1 MKKRLL
7 IFSWEYNG
15 YHSVQGTAL
24 SKRPRQIAESYR
36 AAGWDVTV
44 VHKDHRNESGD
55 ARFHISLED
64 NGIRRIAVKS
74 TDDTGIT
81 RTNPLSRKL
90 ETLYYIAFRG
100 DRTYR
105 WATDVIKCFP
115 ELGIAKPGH
124 IIGCF
129 SPRVPLYLAK
139 HFAHQFDVQWLADI
153 QDPIYEG
160 VAKKMW
166 PYCRRW
172 MKSVLSSAKAIVHI
186 SPEWAEIDSGRLQL
200 PVNTIRHAVPAMVA
214 PPTDLKEAEFRA
226 NHGNHF
232 NVFYGGSISPD
243 IQSLDVLRAVIEMA
257 ADHGVSVKILLAGN
271 DQALKLFKDGL
282 GRQAIHYLGWLSPD
296 DMNRYIYN
304 SNCTMVIPWSAERV
318 GIPSKLYEL
327 CSYPKPIWIVGH
339 DMGALSSL
347 LNEWKHPAIAT
358 GDIDTQLKAVL
369 AAAHGDT
376 SKMFNLS
383 ACTGQVLKADQLCAA
398 FLRLL

>member
-24 SKRPRQIAESYR
+24 SRRPRQIAESYR

-44 VHKDHRNESGD
+44 IHKDHRNESGPQ
-55 ARFHISLED
+55 RFHSSIED

-74 TDDTGIT
+74 TDDTGIN
-81 RTNPLSRKL
+81 RSNPLTRKI
-90 ETLYYIAFRG
+90 ETLFYITFRG

-105 WATDVIKCFP
+105 WATDVLTCFP
-115 ELGIAKPGH
+115 ELGISKPGH

-129 SPRVPLYLAK
+129 SPRVPLFLAK
-139 HFAHQFDVQWLADI
+139 HFANQFNVPWLADI

-160 VAKKMW
+160 VARKMW

-200 PVNTIRHAVPAMVA
+200 PVNTIRHAVP
-214 PPTDLKEAEFRA
+214 PPVTPPPGLNDADFRA
-226 NHGNHF
+226 QHGTHF

-243 IQSLDVLRAVIEMA
+243 IQSLDVLRKVIEMA
-257 ADHGVSVKILLAGN
+257 ETHGVTIKVLLAGN
-271 DQALKLFKDGL
+271 DQALKLFSDGL

-296 DMNRYIYN
+296 DMNRYIFN
-304 SNCTMVIPWSAERV
+304 CDCTMVIPWSAERI

-327 CSYPKPIWIVGH
+327 CSYPKPIWIIGH

-347 LNEWKHPAIAT
+347 LAEWKHPAIAT
-358 GDIDTQLKAVL
+358 GDMEAQFKAVL
-369 AAAHGDT
+369 AAAKGNT
-376 SKMFNLS
+376 AQMFNLNK
-383 ACTGQVLKADQLCAA
+383 CTGPVLKANQLCAA
-398 FLRLL
+398 YLRLL